1 MNSEL
6 IVKDVEFHGDMLRA
20 AQDPDG
26 KVWVGVRWMCQGIGF
41 GEDKIDNE
49 RKKIQKDVV
58 ISQGVKF
65 HSLGSG
71 NSNTKV
77 LCLDLDYVPLWLAKI
92 AITPTMQRENPVL
105 VNKLIDYQ
113 LKAKDVLAAAFLGDK
128 KTTEEIVSVYKP
140 QGNMIQLQFPDIQIL
155 QYGAGTQKKMADF
168 SDTALEN
175 VKTQDLG
182 EIGEL
187 ISNVVGELKDFDVQ
201 EEEKFFG
208 FFRKQTSKIE
218 NLKNKYD
225 KAQANVEKI
234 TDSLQQHQVRL
245 MKDSA
250 MLDKMYEQNLNYFK
264 ELTMY
269 ILAGKKKL
277 EETRN
282 GKLAEMK
289 NKAALSGLPEDAQ
302 AARDLDEKCSRFEKK
317 LHDLELTR
325 TIAMQT
331 APQIRLI
338 QNNDTVMVEKIQT
351 TIVNTI
357 PLWKSQMVLAL
368 GIAHSAEAAQA
379 QRQVT
384 DITNELL
391 RKNAETLHMA
401 TVETAKE
408 SERGIVD
415 LETLQK
421 TNADLIQT
429 LDDVMRIQMEG
440 RQKRQAAEMEMHRM
454 EEELKRKL
462 LEIR

>member
-1 MNSEL
+1 MGNEF
-6 IVKDVEFHGDMLRA
+6 KDFEMETPSLTLEPDLGEFEKKEEVLPKKQTQKEEVPVLTPEEQKMVNDFA
-20 AQDPDG
+20 A
-26 KVWVGVRWMCQGIGF
+26 
-41 GEDKIDNE
+41 KIDIE
-49 RKKIQKDVV
+49 
-58 ISQGVKF
+58 
-65 HSLGSG
+65 
-71 NSNTKV
+71 NT
-77 LCLDLDYVPLWLAKI
+77 
-92 AITPTMQRENPVL
+92 N
-105 VNKLIDYQ
+105 
-113 LKAKDVLAAAFLGDK
+113 
-128 KTTEEIVSVYKP
+128 
-140 QGNMIQLQFPDIQIL
+140 QIL

-201 EEEKFFG
+201 EEGKLFG

>member
-1 MNSEL
+1 MGNEF
-6 IVKDVEFHGDMLRA
+6 KDFEMETPSLTLEPDLGEFEKKEEVLPKKQTQKEEVPVLTPEEQKMVNDFA
-20 AQDPDG
+20 T
-26 KVWVGVRWMCQGIGF
+26 
-41 GEDKIDNE
+41 KIDIE
-49 RKKIQKDVV
+49 
-58 ISQGVKF
+58 
-65 HSLGSG
+65 
-71 NSNTKV
+71 NT
-77 LCLDLDYVPLWLAKI
+77 
-92 AITPTMQRENPVL
+92 N
-105 VNKLIDYQ
+105 
-113 LKAKDVLAAAFLGDK
+113 
-128 KTTEEIVSVYKP
+128 
-140 QGNMIQLQFPDIQIL
+140 QIL

-201 EEEKFFG
+201 EEGKFFG

-277 EETRN
+277 EETRT

-401 TVETAKE
+401 TIETAKE

>member
-1 MNSEL
+1 MGNEF
-6 IVKDVEFHGDMLRA
+6 KDFEMETPSLTLEPDLGEFEKKEEVIPKKQLQKEEVPVLTPEEQKMVNDFA
-20 AQDPDG
+20 A
-26 KVWVGVRWMCQGIGF
+26 
-41 GEDKIDNE
+41 KIDIE
-49 RKKIQKDVV
+49 
-58 ISQGVKF
+58 
-65 HSLGSG
+65 
-71 NSNTKV
+71 NT
-77 LCLDLDYVPLWLAKI
+77 
-92 AITPTMQRENPVL
+92 N
-105 VNKLIDYQ
+105 
-113 LKAKDVLAAAFLGDK
+113 
-128 KTTEEIVSVYKP
+128 
-140 QGNMIQLQFPDIQIL
+140 QIL

-201 EEEKFFG
+201 EEGKFFG
-208 FFRKQTSKIE
+208 FFRKQTSRIE

-234 TDSLQQHQVRL
+234 TDSLKQHQVRL

>member
-1 MNSEL
+1 MNDF
-6 IVKDVEFHGDMLRA
+6 VKD
-20 AQDPDG
+20 
-26 KVWVGVRWMCQGIGF
+26 
-41 GEDKIDNE
+41 
-49 RKKIQKDVV
+49 
-58 ISQGVKF
+58 
-65 HSLGSG
+65 
-71 NSNTKV
+71 
-77 LCLDLDYVPLWLAKI
+77 
-92 AITPTMQRENPVL
+92 
-105 VNKLIDYQ
+105 
-113 LKAKDVLAAAFLGDK
+113 
-128 KTTEEIVSVYKP
+128 TTEIPSLSFGAPEPEPELPVQQPEEKKEVMDDSVLSDEQKAMVNAFVS
-140 QGNMIQLQFPDIQIL
+140 QIDLANTNGIL
-155 QYGAGTQKKMADF
+155 QYGAGAQKKMADF
-168 SDTALEN
+168 SEKTLEN
-175 VKTQDLG
+175 VRSKDLG
-182 EIGEL
+182 EIGDL
-187 ISNVVGELKDFDVQ
+187 LTSVVTELKTFDA
-201 EEEKFFG
+201 EEEKGPFSFF
-208 FFRKQTSKIE
+208 KKSTNKI
-218 NLKNKYD
+218 NAMKAKYD
-225 KAQANVEKI
+225 KAEVNVNKI
-234 TDSLQQHQVRL
+234 CDVLDGHQRQL
-245 MKDSA
+245 LKDIA
-250 MLDKMYEQNLNYFK
+250 ILDQMYAQNLNYFK

>member
-1 MNSEL
+1 MVNDFA
-6 IVKDVEFHGDMLRA
+6 V
-20 AQDPDG
+20 
-26 KVWVGVRWMCQGIGF
+26 
-41 GEDKIDNE
+41 KIDIE
-49 RKKIQKDVV
+49 
-58 ISQGVKF
+58 
-65 HSLGSG
+65 
-71 NSNTKV
+71 NT
-77 LCLDLDYVPLWLAKI
+77 
-92 AITPTMQRENPVL
+92 N
-105 VNKLIDYQ
+105 
-113 LKAKDVLAAAFLGDK
+113 
-128 KTTEEIVSVYKP
+128 
-140 QGNMIQLQFPDIQIL
+140 QIL

-201 EEEKFFG
+201 EEGKFFG

-282 GKLAEMK
+282 GKLAEMI

>member
-1 MNSEL
+1 MGNEF
-6 IVKDVEFHGDMLRA
+6 KDFEMETPSLTLEPDLGEFEKKEEVLPKKQTQKEEVPVLTPEEQKMVNDFA
-20 AQDPDG
+20 A
-26 KVWVGVRWMCQGIGF
+26 
-41 GEDKIDNE
+41 KIDIE
-49 RKKIQKDVV
+49 
-58 ISQGVKF
+58 
-65 HSLGSG
+65 
-71 NSNTKV
+71 NT
-77 LCLDLDYVPLWLAKI
+77 
-92 AITPTMQRENPVL
+92 N
-105 VNKLIDYQ
+105 
-113 LKAKDVLAAAFLGDK
+113 
-128 KTTEEIVSVYKP
+128 
-140 QGNMIQLQFPDIQIL
+140 QIL

-175 VKTQDLG
+175 VKTQDLC

-201 EEEKFFG
+201 EEGKFFG

-225 KAQANVEKI
+225 KAQVNVEKI

-368 GIAHSAEAAQA
+368 GIAHSAEAVQA

>member
-1 MNSEL
+1 MGEEFKEFEMEGPSLTLEPDL
-6 IVKDVEFHGDMLRA
+6 GEFEKKEEPVKVEQPQPKEEAPALTPAEQQMVNEFA
-20 AQDPDG
+20 A
-26 KVWVGVRWMCQGIGF
+26 
-41 GEDKIDNE
+41 KIDIE
-49 RKKIQKDVV
+49 
-58 ISQGVKF
+58 
-65 HSLGSG
+65 
-71 NSNTKV
+71 NT
-77 LCLDLDYVPLWLAKI
+77 
-92 AITPTMQRENPVL
+92 N
-105 VNKLIDYQ
+105 
-113 LKAKDVLAAAFLGDK
+113 
-128 KTTEEIVSVYKP
+128 
-140 QGNMIQLQFPDIQIL
+140 QIL

-175 VKTQDLG
+175 VKMQDLG
-182 EIGEL
+182 EIGDL
-187 ISNVVGELKDFDVQ
+187 ITNVVGELRDFDAQ
-201 EEEKFFG
+201 DDGGRFFG
-208 FFRKQTSKIE
+208 FFKKQSSKIE

-225 KAQANVEKI
+225 KAEVSIEKI

-245 MKDSA
+245 LKDSA

-282 GKLAEMK
+282 GKLEELK
-289 NKAALSGLPEDAQ
+289 NKAMMSGLPEDAQ
-302 AARDLDEKCSRFEKK
+302 AARDLDEKCNRFEKK

-379 QRQVT
+379 QSQVT

-391 RKNAETLHMA
+391 RKNAEMLHTA
-401 TVETAKE
+401 TVEIAKE

-440 RQKRQAAEMEMHRM
+440 RQKRQAAESEMRRM
-454 EEELKRKL
+454 EDELKRKL
-462 LEIR
+462 LEIRQ

>member
-1 MNSEL
+1 MGNEF
-6 IVKDVEFHGDMLRA
+6 KDFEMETPSLTLEPDLGEFEKKEEVLPKKQTQKEEVPVLTPEEQKMVNDFA
-20 AQDPDG
+20 A
-26 KVWVGVRWMCQGIGF
+26 
-41 GEDKIDNE
+41 KIDIE
-49 RKKIQKDVV
+49 
-58 ISQGVKF
+58 
-65 HSLGSG
+65 
-71 NSNTKV
+71 NT
-77 LCLDLDYVPLWLAKI
+77 
-92 AITPTMQRENPVL
+92 N
-105 VNKLIDYQ
+105 
-113 LKAKDVLAAAFLGDK
+113 
-128 KTTEEIVSVYKP
+128 
-140 QGNMIQLQFPDIQIL
+140 QIL

-201 EEEKFFG
+201 EEGKFFG

-331 APQIRLI
+331 ARQIRLI

>member
-1 MNSEL
+1 MGNKF
-6 IVKDVEFHGDMLRA
+6 KDFEMETPSLTLEPDLGEFEKKEEVIPKKQTQKEEVPVLTPEEQKMVNDFA
-20 AQDPDG
+20 A
-26 KVWVGVRWMCQGIGF
+26 
-41 GEDKIDNE
+41 KIDIE
-49 RKKIQKDVV
+49 
-58 ISQGVKF
+58 
-65 HSLGSG
+65 
-71 NSNTKV
+71 NT
-77 LCLDLDYVPLWLAKI
+77 
-92 AITPTMQRENPVL
+92 N
-105 VNKLIDYQ
+105 
-113 LKAKDVLAAAFLGDK
+113 
-128 KTTEEIVSVYKP
+128 
-140 QGNMIQLQFPDIQIL
+140 QIL

-201 EEEKFFG
+201 EEGKFFG

-225 KAQANVEKI
+225 KAQVNVEKI

>member
-1 MNSEL
+1 MGNEFKDFEMETPSLTLEPDLGEL
-6 IVKDVEFHGDMLRA
+6 EKKEEVIPKKQLQEEEVPVLTPEEQKMVNDFA
-20 AQDPDG
+20 A
-26 KVWVGVRWMCQGIGF
+26 
-41 GEDKIDNE
+41 KIDIE
-49 RKKIQKDVV
+49 
-58 ISQGVKF
+58 
-65 HSLGSG
+65 
-71 NSNTKV
+71 NT
-77 LCLDLDYVPLWLAKI
+77 
-92 AITPTMQRENPVL
+92 N
-105 VNKLIDYQ
+105 
-113 LKAKDVLAAAFLGDK
+113 
-128 KTTEEIVSVYKP
+128 
-140 QGNMIQLQFPDIQIL
+140 QIL

-201 EEEKFFG
+201 EEGKFFG

-225 KAQANVEKI
+225 KAQVNVEKI

-289 NKAALSGLPEDAQ
+289 NKATLSGLPEDAQ

>member
-1 MNSEL
+1 MGNEF
-6 IVKDVEFHGDMLRA
+6 KDFEMETPSLTLEPDLGEFEKKEEVIPKKQLQKEEVPVLTPEEQKMVNDFA
-20 AQDPDG
+20 A
-26 KVWVGVRWMCQGIGF
+26 
-41 GEDKIDNE
+41 KIDIE
-49 RKKIQKDVV
+49 
-58 ISQGVKF
+58 
-65 HSLGSG
+65 
-71 NSNTKV
+71 NT
-77 LCLDLDYVPLWLAKI
+77 
-92 AITPTMQRENPVL
+92 N
-105 VNKLIDYQ
+105 
-113 LKAKDVLAAAFLGDK
+113 
-128 KTTEEIVSVYKP
+128 
-140 QGNMIQLQFPDIQIL
+140 QIL

-201 EEEKFFG
+201 EEGKFFG

-408 SERGIVD
+408 SERVIVD

>member
-1 MNSEL
+1 MENEF
-6 IVKDVEFHGDMLRA
+6 KDFEMETPSLTLEPDLGEFEKKEEVIPKKQPQEEVPVLTPEEQKMVNDFA
-20 AQDPDG
+20 A
-26 KVWVGVRWMCQGIGF
+26 
-41 GEDKIDNE
+41 KIDIE
-49 RKKIQKDVV
+49 
-58 ISQGVKF
+58 
-65 HSLGSG
+65 
-71 NSNTKV
+71 NT
-77 LCLDLDYVPLWLAKI
+77 
-92 AITPTMQRENPVL
+92 N
-105 VNKLIDYQ
+105 
-113 LKAKDVLAAAFLGDK
+113 
-128 KTTEEIVSVYKP
+128 
-140 QGNMIQLQFPDIQIL
+140 QIL

-201 EEEKFFG
+201 EEGKFFG

-225 KAQANVEKI
+225 KAEANVEKI

-289 NKAALSGLPEDAQ
+289 NKAVLSGLPEDAQ

>member
-1 MNSEL
+1 MEEEFKDFEMEGPSLTLEPDL
-6 IVKDVEFHGDMLRA
+6 GEFEKKEEPVKVEQPQPKEEAPALTPTEQQMVNEFA
-20 AQDPDG
+20 A
-26 KVWVGVRWMCQGIGF
+26 
-41 GEDKIDNE
+41 KIDIE
-49 RKKIQKDVV
+49 
-58 ISQGVKF
+58 
-65 HSLGSG
+65 
-71 NSNTKV
+71 NT
-77 LCLDLDYVPLWLAKI
+77 
-92 AITPTMQRENPVL
+92 N
-105 VNKLIDYQ
+105 
-113 LKAKDVLAAAFLGDK
+113 
-128 KTTEEIVSVYKP
+128 
-140 QGNMIQLQFPDIQIL
+140 QIL

-175 VKTQDLG
+175 VKMQDLG
-182 EIGEL
+182 EIGDL
-187 ISNVVGELKDFDVQ
+187 ITNVVGELRDFDAQ
-201 EEEKFFG
+201 DDGGRFFG
-208 FFRKQTSKIE
+208 FFKKQSSKIE

-225 KAQANVEKI
+225 KAEVSIEKI

-245 MKDSA
+245 MKNSA

-282 GKLAEMK
+282 GKLEELK
-289 NKAALSGLPEDAQ
+289 NKAMMSGLPEDAQ
-302 AARDLDEKCSRFEKK
+302 AARDLDEKCNRFEKK

-368 GIAHSAEAAQA
+368 GIAHSAEATQA

-391 RKNAETLHMA
+391 RKNAEMLHTA
-401 TVETAKE
+401 TVEIAKE

-440 RQKRQAAEMEMHRM
+440 RQKRQAAESEMRRM
-454 EEELKRKL
+454 EDELKRKL
-462 LEIR
+462 LEIRQ

>member
-1 MNSEL
+1 MGNEF
-6 IVKDVEFHGDMLRA
+6 KDFEMETPSLTLEPDLGEFEKKEEVIPKKQTQKEEVPVLTPEEQKMVNDFA
-20 AQDPDG
+20 A
-26 KVWVGVRWMCQGIGF
+26 
-41 GEDKIDNE
+41 KIDIE
-49 RKKIQKDVV
+49 
-58 ISQGVKF
+58 
-65 HSLGSG
+65 
-71 NSNTKV
+71 NT
-77 LCLDLDYVPLWLAKI
+77 
-92 AITPTMQRENPVL
+92 N
-105 VNKLIDYQ
+105 
-113 LKAKDVLAAAFLGDK
+113 
-128 KTTEEIVSVYKP
+128 
-140 QGNMIQLQFPDIQIL
+140 QIL

-201 EEEKFFG
+201 EEGKFFG

-302 AARDLDEKCSRFEKK
+302 AARDLDEKCTDGTLEWCGPYAKDKNAANGTGGWPGNNEIATNSTQINYNGSTGMRGKGNVYGSCYTAFANHFWWDDDTDRPYAWLINFSTEGITTSHISMQISVMNTQQSFFSPRFWCAEWSLTDSQAAKDDSQWNLIGEYTIPDVSVWANTLYSSCVAYK
-317 LHDLELTR
+317 SIDFEL
-325 TIAMQT
+325 
-331 APQIRLI
+331 PQEILGHENVYIRLRPTSDLCSDGSDYANARLN
-338 QNNDTVMVEKIQT
+338 Q
-351 TIVNTI
+351 
-357 PLWKSQMVLAL
+357 SASGAAL
-368 GIAHSAEAAQA
+368 
-379 QRQVT
+379 
-384 DITNELL
+384 
-391 RKNAETLHMA
+391 
-401 TVETAKE
+401 
-408 SERGIVD
+408 
-415 LETLQK
+415 
-421 TNADLIQT
+421 
-429 LDDVMRIQMEG
+429 
-440 RQKRQAAEMEMHRM
+440 AAEHASS
-454 EEELKRKL
+454 
-462 LEIR
+462 LEYFAIRYNK